1 MYSGIYRPESDR
13 ILVVGDGDFSF
24 SLSVARSS
32 TPPNSPLPYPGM
44 NMFATSHESEASVMA
59 TYQSC
64 AEIVCE
70 LRELGVTV
78 LHDID
83 ATSLQ
88 TSHAKIAEMAE
99 SFDYLV
105 WNFPC
110 VSSSSSKAADGQV
123 QEIEDNKNLLR
134 AFFRTGK
141 SFLSS
146 HGEIHVVHKTIEPF
160 SWWDIVALGRE
171 AGLQYLGSVVFDRCL
186 YPGYVNRKVKDRKSF
201 PLHDART
208 FIFGRAAALIPRG
221 VVEFGLVSMAD
232 AGVESRVVEAIS
244 TLNRG
249 LGVGGVGANDKKRK
263 R

>member
-32 TPPNSPLPYPGM
+32 NPPLPYPGK
-44 NMFATSHESEASVMA
+44 NMFATSHESETSVMA

-99 SFDYLV
+99 RCL
-105 WNFPC
+105 C
-110 VSSSSSKAADGQV
+110 VYESSSCP
-123 QEIEDNKNLLR
+123 
-134 AFFRTGK
+134 F
-141 SFLSS
+141 
-146 HGEIHVVHKTIEPF
+146 VV
-160 SWWDIVALGRE
+160 
-171 AGLQYLGSVVFDRCL
+171 
-186 YPGYVNRKVKDRKSF
+186 
-201 PLHDART
+201 
-208 FIFGRAAALIPRG
+208 
-221 VVEFGLVSMAD
+221 
-232 AGVESRVVEAIS
+232 
-244 TLNRG
+244 
-249 LGVGGVGANDKKRK
+249 
-263 R
+263 

>member
-1 MYSGIYRPESDR
+1 M
-13 ILVVGDGDFSF
+13 VGDGDFSF

-32 TPPNSPLPYPGM
+32 NSAPGFL
-44 NMFATSHESEASVMA
+44 NGKMFATSHESEASVMS

-64 AEIVCE
+64 AEIVTE

-88 TSHAKIAEMAE
+88 TTHTKIAEMAE

-134 AFFRTGK
+134 TFFRTGK
-141 SFLSS
+141 GFLSPQ
-146 HGEIHVVHKTIEPF
+146 GEIHVVHKTIEPF
-160 SWWDIVALGRE
+160 SWWDIVGLGRE

-208 FIFGRAAALIPRG
+208 FVFGHAGPGLPRA
-221 VVEFGLVSMAD
+221 VVEFGLVSMVD
-232 AGVESRVVEAIS
+232 ALGGVESRVVDAIS

-249 LGVGGVGANDKKRK
+249 RLANDKKRK